1 MILIISVLQRHR
13 SLILLTLLALAAVL
27 SAWLLI
33 ARHKETR
40 IPMRGVFVL
49 HELNI
54 SNKFDLTKTEAS
66 SWNT

>member
-13 SLILLTLLALAAVL
+13 ALLLLALLALAAVL

-33 ARHKETR
+33 AKHKETR
-40 IPMRGVFVL
+40 IPIRGVFVL

-54 SNKFDLTKTEAS
+54 SNKYALTKTEA
-66 SWNT
+66 